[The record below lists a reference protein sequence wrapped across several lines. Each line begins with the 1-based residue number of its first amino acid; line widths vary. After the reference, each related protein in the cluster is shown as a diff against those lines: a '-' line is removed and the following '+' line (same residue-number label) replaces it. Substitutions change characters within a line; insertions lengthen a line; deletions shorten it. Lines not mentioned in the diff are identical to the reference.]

1 MISCSSH
8 VDTQMQCLEN
18 FPSLDDI
25 KSNASFVT
33 KLTSRDNELRLFP
46 DIRFTCSGFVT
57 KWTVGAKRMTGEG
70 HNKRPQL
77 LVWRPLGKGRYVQV
91 HSTTLF
97 SNGISTRTNIYDY
110 YPNPPVNVQ
119 YGDFLGVF
127 QPEKN
132 NSELVVFY
140 QQYNGPNNLVI
151 SRISEPVPTSI
162 TGLTTASE
170 NDFPLITMVFSML
183 SN

>member
-1 MISCSSH
+1 
-8 VDTQMQCLEN
+8 MQCLEN
-18 FPSLDDI
+18 FPSLNDI
-25 KSNASFVT
+25 KTKANFVT

-46 DIRFTCSGFVT
+46 NIRFTCSGFVT
-57 KWTVGAKRMTGEG
+57 KWTVGAKRMTGEE

-77 LVWRPLGKGRYVQV
+77 LVWRPLGKGRYVRI
-91 HSTTLF
+91 HSTTLI
-97 SNGISTRTNIYDY
+97 SNGASKGMNIYNY
-110 YPNPPVNVQ
+110 YPNPPVSVQ

-162 TGLTTASE
+162 TSLTTASE
-170 NDFPLITMVFSML
+170 NDFPLITMVFSKL
-183 SN
+183 CKYHDLI